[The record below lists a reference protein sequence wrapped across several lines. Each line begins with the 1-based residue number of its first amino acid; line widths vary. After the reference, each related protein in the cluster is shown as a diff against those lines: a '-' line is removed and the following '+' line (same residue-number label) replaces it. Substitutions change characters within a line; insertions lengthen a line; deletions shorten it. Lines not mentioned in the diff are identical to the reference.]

1 MDLIIE
7 HLKKSNKVLVTTH
20 IHPDGDA
27 IGSLIAMGFA
37 LAALN
42 KEASLYIESPI
53 PAVYKFIPFVHR
65 VVHTIKDAA
74 SYDTAIVLDCSNP
87 ERTGSLSDIFYSIPV
102 LINIDHHITNNR
114 FGTFQL
120 IDTQACATAEI
131 VYRLIKTLDI
141 PINKSVASAIY
152 TAILT
157 DTGSFRFCNT
167 NSAAFRI
174 CEEMVSL
181 GAEPYHIAQ
190 QVYGQYSLGRIR
202 LLNLA
207 LNTIEISENGK
218 LSTMLLTQEMFRATG
233 TRIEDG
239 NDLIDYAKII
249 EDIKVAVLI
258 QESVERIDACSF
270 HVSLRSDG
278 TVDVAEIALAFG
290 GGGHPTAAGFETQLL
305 LPALRTELD
314 NMAQTL
320 L

>member
-20 IHPDGDA
+20 IYPDGDA
-27 IGSLIAMGFA
+27 IGSLIAMGFV

-42 KEASLYIESPI
+42 KEASLYTESPI

-65 VVHTIKDAA
+65 VVHTIKDTAC
-74 SYDTAIVLDCSNP
+74 YDTAIVLDCSNP
-87 ERTGSLSDIFYSIPV
+87 ERTGSISGILSSIPV

-120 IDTQACATAEI
+120 IDPQACATAEI
-131 VYRLIKTLDI
+131 IYRLIKRLDLSI
-141 PINKSVASAIY
+141 SKFVASAIY

-167 NSAAFRI
+167 NSAAFKI
-174 CEEMVSL
+174 CEEMVTL
-181 GAEPYHIAQ
+181 GADPYHIAQ

-218 LSTMLLTQEMFRATG
+218 LSVMLLTREMFRVTG

-258 QESVERIDACSF
+258 QEPAEKVAPCSF

-278 TVDVAEIALAFG
+278 TVDVAEIALVFG
-290 GGGHPTAAGFETQLL
+290 GGGHRTAAGFETQMP
-305 LPALRTELD
+305 LPALRAELD
-314 NMAQTL
+314 NITQTFL
-320 L
+320 

>member
-7 HLKKSNKVLVTTH
+7 QLKKSNKVLVTTH

-37 LAALN
+37 LTALN
-42 KEASLYIESPI
+42 KETSLYTESPI
-53 PAVYKFIPFVHR
+53 PAVYKFIPSVDR
-65 VVHTIKDAA
+65 VVHTIKNAA
-74 SYDTAIVLDCSNP
+74 CYDTAIVLDCSNP
-87 ERTGSLSDIFYSIPV
+87 ERTGSVSDTLSCIPV

-114 FGTFQL
+114 FGTFRL

-131 VYRLIKTLDI
+131 VYRLIKRLAI
-141 PINKSVASAIY
+141 PISKSVASAIY
-152 TAILT
+152 TGILT

-167 NSAAFRI
+167 NSAAFKI
-174 CEEMVSL
+174 CEEMVLL

-190 QVYGQYSLGRIR
+190 KVYGRYSLGRIR

-218 LSTMLLTQEMFRATG
+218 LSIMFLTQEMFRATG

-258 QESVERIDACSF
+258 QEAEEKVDTHSF

-278 TVDVAEIALAFG
+278 TVDVAKIASVFG
-290 GGGHPTAAGFETQLL
+290 GGGHRTAAGFETQLL
-305 LPALRTELD
+305 LPALKAELD
-314 NMAQTL
+314 NIAQTL